1 MNLIDMKIINGVN
14 IRGLLTGF
22 IIEKVRTIF
31 EALNGVKA
39 KTRSDI
45 SGRALESKK
54 EKIKN

>member
-22 IIEKVRTIF
+22 IIEKIRTIF

-54 EKIKN
+54 RKK